1 MSYSDNLQLEKANL
15 NDKINNI
22 RTYFGPSQHPQNNM
36 DCLIV
41 AGRSDSIVG
50 KKLLEKNYLVIYQ
63 KGKFRF
69 F

>member
-1 MSYSDNLQLEKANL
+1 MSYSDDSQLEKAIL
-15 NDKINNI
+15 NDKMNNI

-50 KKLLEKNYLVIYQ
+50 KNLFSNLPK
-63 KGKFRF
+63 KGNLDF